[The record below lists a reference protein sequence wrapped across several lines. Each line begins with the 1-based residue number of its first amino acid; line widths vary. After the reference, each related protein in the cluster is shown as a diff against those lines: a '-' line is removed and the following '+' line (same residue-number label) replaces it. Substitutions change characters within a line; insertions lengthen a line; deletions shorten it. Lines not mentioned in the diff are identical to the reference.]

1 MERIKNSEILQ
12 LIQELGLVETGE
24 SVLAEEA

>member
-1 MERIKNSEILQ
+1 MERIKNSEILL

-24 SVLAEEA
+24 SVLTDEA